1 MKNPVRYFVI
11 SLFVLL
17 SHNAMANSPAPSLE
31 KWQMNMIYHP
41 TEAVL
46 ERESKGFVFI
56 YDRFDETQVDQILDA
71 RFDRIDHM
79 MFTRVKLTD
88 SSGEILL
95 DPETGDELLAD
106 DGCD

>member
-1 MKNPVRYFVI
+1 MNNPISYLVI
-11 SLFVLL
+11 SLFLVF
-17 SHNAMANSPAPSLE
+17 SHNAMANSTAPSLE
-31 KWQMNMIYHP
+31 KWQLNMIYHP
-41 TEAVL
+41 TEAAL
-46 ERESKGFVFI
+46 EREAKGFVFI
-56 YDRFDETQVDQILDA
+56 YDGFNETQVDHILDA

-95 DPETGDELLAD
+95 DPETGEELMAD

>member
-1 MKNPVRYFVI
+1 MKNPISYFVI
-11 SLFVLL
+11 SLCLAL
-17 SHNAMANSPAPSLE
+17 SHNVMADNQAPSLE
-31 KWQMNMIYHP
+31 RWQMNMIYHP
-41 TEAVL
+41 TEYVL

-56 YDRFDETQVDQILDA
+56 YDGFDETQVDQILDD

-95 DPETGDELLAD
+95 DPETGEELMAD

>member
-1 MKNPVRYFVI
+1 MKNPVSYFVI
-11 SLFVLL
+11 SLFLVL
-17 SHNAMANSPAPSLE
+17 SQSAMAVGTAPSLE

-41 TEAVL
+41 TASVL
-46 ERESKGFVFI
+46 ERESKGFVHI
-56 YDRFDETQVDQILDA
+56 YDGFDETQVDNILDA
-71 RFDRIDHM
+71 RFGRIDHM

-95 DPETGDELLAD
+95 DPETGDELIAD